1 MDNEMSGKVVLITG
15 GSSGIGLA
23 TALAFAQQGTQVA
36 IASRNSQTGE
46 AALRLIK
53 DIDDRAIWINADVT
67 KPAQVEAMIHT
78 VVGHF
83 GRLDYAFNNAG
94 SGGRGGWFLELQ
106 EEDWDSTLDGF
117 LKSVWLCMKNEIPA
131 MLNAGGGA
139 IVNNAS
145 VDGKRAFPGDSFY
158 SAAKHGVLGLT
169 KSVALEFADKGVRI
183 NAICPGW
190 IKTPPVEEVF
200 AQNPQIAK
208 QALLHQPIG
217 RLGMPNEIAQAV
229 LWLCSD
235 KSSFVIGAE
244 FAVDGGYLSV

>member
-1 MDNEMSGKVVLITG
+1 
-15 GSSGIGLA
+15 
-23 TALAFAQQGTQVA
+23 
-36 IASRNSQTGE
+36 
-46 AALRLIK
+46 
-53 DIDDRAIWINADVT
+53 
-67 KPAQVEAMIHT
+67 
-78 VVGHF
+78 
-83 GRLDYAFNNAG
+83 
-94 SGGRGGWFLELQ
+94 
-106 EEDWDSTLDGF
+106 
-117 LKSVWLCMKNEIPA
+117 LCMKNEIPA